1 MYKLKTTKILKYF
14 ALTLAET
21 LITIGIIG
29 IVAALTIPGLIQS
42 YQKHQTVVKLKK
54 IYAILNQIARDS
66 SNENGDA
73 ISFLTT
79 DSNVDKQTTKEFFE
93 KYWFS
98 YLNSPTIDNTRF
110 FRYKLISDREWEVDI
125 TTSYPRGR
133 VLFTTMDGIDYFV
146 ILIKLVKDEN
156 TETNK
161 AVYTSTQTIYV
172 DLNGKTA
179 PNTLGRDVF
188 IFEIDFDNNN
198 AVPHCSKLSKED
210 INQICKS
217 RGNCCAEKIKRDG
230 WTIAHD
236 YPWK

>member
-54 IYAILNQIARDS
+54 VYAILNQIARNS

-73 ISFLTT
+73 ISFLTAN
-79 DSNVDKQTTKEFFE
+79 SNVNSKTTQEFFE
-93 KYWFS
+93 KYWFA
-98 YLNSPTIDNTRF
+98 YLNVPTIDTKNSF
-110 FRYKLISDREWEVDI
+110 QYKYINGEYNGLNII
-125 TTSYPRGR
+125 TDYSAGR
-133 VLFTTMDGIDYFV
+133 VLFTTIDGISYCV
-146 ILIKLVKDEN
+146 ILMKWVKDEN
-156 TETNK
+156 TETDK
-161 AVYTSTQTIYV
+161 AVYSSTQTIYV

-179 PNTLGRDVF
+179 PNTMGRDVF

-198 AVPHCSKLSKED
+198 AVPLCSKLSKED
-210 INQICKS
+210 INQKCKS
-217 RGNCCAEKIKRDG
+217 YGNCCAEKIKRDD

>member
-54 IYAILNQIARDS
+54 VYAILNQIARDS

-146 ILIKLVKDEN
+146 ILILLMLK
-156 TETNK
+156 
-161 AVYTSTQTIYV
+161 
-172 DLNGKTA
+172 
-179 PNTLGRDVF
+179 
-188 IFEIDFDNNN
+188 
-198 AVPHCSKLSKED
+198 
-210 INQICKS
+210 
-217 RGNCCAEKIKRDG
+217 
-230 WTIAHD
+230 
-236 YPWK
+236 